1 MTSRWRWLR
10 MHPASTRTR
19 SGRCSIA
26 GPARRTSRS
35 MACALSPKTRAS
47 SPCSAYVVGAHALPP
62 AHHHAVA
69 LQPDHVI
76 VSPGGVAPQH
86 NGAGKTTTINM
97 LTGMLSPASGD
108 AYVDGYSISDNVDAV
123 RGLMG
128 VCPQVRQ
135 TWAKNRGARDRG
147 TWNRGAGETGT
158 GVGLRGFPRP
168 PNTRSPG
175 APASG
180 QHDILW
186 DDLTAREHVRMFC
199 EIRCLPREDIPRII
213 QERLE
218 DVQLWEVR
226 VCMRARRRAVL
237 REELTVQSMAF
248 AKPGGRQPRGH
259 VQRRH
264 EAPPLGGPQLHRR
277 PQDCLFGYAVLSVC
291 LAKYTFPA

>member
-135 TWAKNRGARDRG
+135 TCTKKRGGWRARLGRKG
-147 TWNRGAGETGT
+147 HWSWRWI
-158 GVGLRGFPRP
+158 LGFRCPLTLGRPVRP
-168 PNTRSPG
+168 PPDST
-175 APASG
+175 
-180 QHDILW
+180 
-186 DDLTAREHVRMFC
+186 TFC
-199 EIRCLPREDIPRII
+199 G
-213 QERLE
+213 
-218 DVQLWEVR
+218 
-226 VCMRARRRAVL
+226 
-237 REELTVQSMAF
+237 T
-248 AKPGGRQPRGH
+248 
-259 VQRRH
+259 
-264 EAPPLGGPQLHRR
+264 
-277 PQDCLFGYAVLSVC
+277 
-291 LAKYTFPA
+291 T